1 MTIIMTAVG
10 VYNWKAALLFGNSC
24 SNEDIL
30 SLILINCPMWLCTH
44 THTHTRFLSLT
55 VLVAR
60 NDSRKFQ
67 FVCLLFFFVCFFNLS
82 IFQQRNEISQS
93 CYKKKGLIYRRSKT
107 NIWNEPR
114 CKTEGQAVLL
124 KGREPVKRT
133 KWEREHLYYTV
144 LHDVSPNSLI

>member
-1 MTIIMTAVG
+1 MTAVG

-67 FVCLLFFFVCFFNLS
+67 FVCLLFFFSFVF
-82 IFQQRNEISQS
+82 
-93 CYKKKGLIYRRSKT
+93 LIYLFFSKEMKFLNHATKRRASYT
-107 NIWNEPR
+107 D
-114 CKTEGQAVLL
+114 GQKPTFEMNL
-124 KGREPVKRT
+124 GVKQ
-133 KWEREHLYYTV
+133 KAKPF
-144 LHDVSPNSLI
+144 S